1 MQPALAFQFERAVN
15 EYAQWKAVQPEARS
29 DAATWWWGT
38 AMAAVEEKTA
48 MPVEWCVT
56 LGLPDQS
63 SYAEG
68 AAVFIKALSS
78 QTDLP
83 WPDAFPGK
91 IGATEAA

>member
-1 MQPALAFQFERAVN
+1 MTKLFLN
-15 EYAQWKAVQPEARS
+15 
-29 DAATWWWGT
+29 
-38 AMAAVEEKTA
+38 
-48 MPVEWCVT
+48 MP
-56 LGLPDQS
+56 LGVADQS

>member
-1 MQPALAFQFERAVN
+1 MELHHSSEQ
-15 EYAQWKAVQPEARS
+15 EAPKKV
-29 DAATWWWGT
+29 TKLFLN
-38 AMAAVEEKTA
+38 M
-48 MPVEWCVT
+48 T
-56 LGLPDQS
+56 LGVADQS